1 MSVTDNLIIET
12 ADMRDYLRADPAD
25 DAIIEMLI
33 DAVKEKADSYTNGY
47 FEGDDE
53 IPTDVELWVY
63 QTVARMYN
71 RRASGL
77 QNENESGFGSL
88 QWAEEDMEILQEY
101 RQMSW

>member
-25 DAIIEMLI
+25 DVIIEMLI

-47 FEGDDE
+47 FEEDDE
-53 IPTDVELWVY
+53 IPADVELWVY

-88 QWAEEDMEILQEY
+88 QWAEEDMDILQEY